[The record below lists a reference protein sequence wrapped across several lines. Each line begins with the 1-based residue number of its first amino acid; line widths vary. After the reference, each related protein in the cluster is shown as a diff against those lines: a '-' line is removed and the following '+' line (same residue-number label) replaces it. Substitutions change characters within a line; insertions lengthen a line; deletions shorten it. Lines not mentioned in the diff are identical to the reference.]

1 MSCLTSR
8 WPRIS
13 MLMLCSLGTGGAL
26 AQTQT
31 YATPGNYT
39 YIVPAGVTALQV
51 TVAGGGGG
59 GGGYDLLQTGNGGGG
74 GSGALLQGR
83 LPVTPGSTV
92 QITVGG
98 GGGGGTS
105 DSDGNPAAGGNGGA
119 GLGSGGAGSTIHQ
132 NKGRQGTPLGGF
144 FH

>member
-59 GGGYDLLQTGNGGGG
+59 GGGYDLLQTVDFHVN
-74 GSGALLQGR
+74 L
-83 LPVTPGSTV
+83 
-92 QITVGG
+92 
-98 GGGGGTS
+98 
-105 DSDGNPAAGGNGGA
+105 
-119 GLGSGGAGSTIHQ
+119 
-132 NKGRQGTPLGGF
+132 TPLD
-144 FH
+144 